1 MPPTEAKDVIA
12 KGADT
17 DFDPQV
23 VNAFLTAFRRGDLE
37 IWSAPLSA
45 A

>member
-1 MPPTEAKDVIA
+1 MEARDLIA
-12 KGADT
+12 KGAET

-23 VNAFLTAFRRGDLE
+23 VTAFLAAFRRGDLE
-37 IWSAPLSA
+37 LDTWSAPLSA